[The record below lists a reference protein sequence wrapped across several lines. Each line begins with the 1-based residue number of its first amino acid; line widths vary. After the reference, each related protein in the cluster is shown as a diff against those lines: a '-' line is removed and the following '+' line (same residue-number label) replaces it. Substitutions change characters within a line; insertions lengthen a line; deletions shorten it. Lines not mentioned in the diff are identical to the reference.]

1 MKTPITLW
9 CARLVWIV
17 LPATAGG
24 AFADGIH
31 GWPVGPA
38 RLATVMVWAAW
49 AAGLLALLAPRPWGT
64 TLLRTVAPLLALASI
79 FTLTSTTVVSAIA
92 AILTTIAAALLA
104 CSEPVTGAAGNAL
117 AYGDEVR
124 FPMRIPTPLLLGPV
138 PLAVVF
144 AGCGAVI
151 GPLLLADANFVV
163 GIPLTIVGVLVAW
176 LVVRAL
182 HALSRRWVVM
192 VPAGVTLVDSLTLAD
207 PVLLS
212 RDFIAAMRRVP
223 PTPLAGSVLDIRL
236 GSMGGGIEIEL
247 EEPAQFTRRQGR
259 ATGVLV
265 EAEVIATSVAR
276 PRALLAQADARH
288 IRVF

>member
-1 MKTPITLW
+1 
-9 CARLVWIV
+9 
-17 LPATAGG
+17 
-24 AFADGIH
+24 
-31 GWPVGPA
+31 
-38 RLATVMVWAAW
+38 MVWAAW

-64 TLLRTVAPLLALASI
+64 TLLRTVAPLLALASV
-79 FTLTSTTVVSAIA
+79 FTVTSTGTVSAIA
-92 AILTTIAAALLA
+92 AVATTVLAAVLA
-104 CSEPVTGAAGNAL
+104 CSEPVTAAAGNAL

-124 FPMRIPTPLLLGPV
+124 YPMRIPTPLALGPV
-138 PLAVVF
+138 PLAVLV
-144 AGCGAVI
+144 AGCGAVV
-151 GPLLLADANFVV
+151 GPLLLADANFVA
-163 GIPLTIVGVLVAW
+163 GIPLTIIGLPVAL

-192 VPAGVTLVDSLTLAD
+192 VPAGVTLVDSLTLVD

-223 PTPLAGSVLDIRL
+223 ATSLGGSVLDIRL
-236 GSMGGGIEIEL
+236 GSISGGIEIEL

-259 ATGVLV
+259 ATGTLV

>member
-24 AFADGIH
+24 AFADAVR

-38 RLATVMVWAAW
+38 RLATVMAWAAW
-49 AAGLLALLAPRPWGT
+49 AACLLALLAPRPWGT
-64 TLLRTVAPLLALASI
+64 TLLRIVSPLIALAAI
-79 FTLTSTTVVSAIA
+79 FTFTSTSATSAIA
-92 AILTTIAAALLA
+92 AIATTLVAAFLA
-104 CSEPVTGAAGNAL
+104 CSEPVTAAAGNAL

-124 FPMRIPTPLLLGPV
+124 YPMRIPTPLLLGPV
-138 PLAVVF
+138 PLAVAI

-176 LVVRAL
+176 LLVRAL

-192 VPAGVTLVDSLTLAD
+192 VPAGVTLVDALTLVD

-212 RDFIAAMRRVP
+212 RDFIAAMRQVP
-223 PTPLAGSVLDIRL
+223 PTPIPGPVLDIRL

-259 ATGVLV
+259 ANSSLV

-276 PRALLAQADARH
+276 PRALLAQASARH

>member
-17 LPATAGG
+17 LPATAGD
-24 AFADGIH
+24 AFADAVR

-38 RLATVMVWAAW
+38 RLATVFAWAAW

-64 TLLRTVAPLLALASI
+64 TLLRVVAPLLALVSL
-79 FTLTSTTVVSAIA
+79 FTITSTSAGTALAAVV
-92 AILTTIAAALLA
+92 TTLAAAVLA
-104 CSEPVTGAAGNAL
+104 LSEPVTAAAGNAL
-117 AYGDEVR
+117 AYGDELR
-124 FPMRIPTPLLLGPV
+124 YPMRIPTPLLLGPV
-138 PLAVVF
+138 PLAVVI
-144 AGCGAVI
+144 AGCGAI
-151 GPLLLADANFVV
+151 AGPLLLADANLIF
-163 GIPLTIVGVLVAW
+163 GIPLTIIGLAIAW
-176 LVVRAL
+176 FVVRAL

-192 VPAGVTLVDSLTLAD
+192 VPAGVTLVDSLTLVD
-207 PVLLS
+207 PVLLT

-223 PTPLAGSVLDIRL
+223 ATALDHSVLDLRL

-247 EEPAQFTRRQGR
+247 EEPAQFARRQGR
-259 ATGVLV
+259 ASGALV

-288 IRVF
+288 IRVL